1 MKFFCNGQPVGSPEH
16 LEWKEESNGGTV
28 TFMAPFDFDWSD
40 HTDDYLELKDD
51 DGSTRVMLSTI
62 KQVDEGST
70 GSFVVATYK
79 PL

>member
-1 MKFFCNGQPVGSPEH
+1 
-16 LEWKEESNGGTV
+16 
-28 TFMAPFDFDWSD
+28 MAPFDFDWSD

>member
-1 MKFFCNGQPVGSPEH
+1 
-16 LEWKEESNGGTV
+16 
-28 TFMAPFDFDWSD
+28 
-40 HTDDYLELKDD
+40 
-51 DGSTRVMLSTI
+51 VMLSTI